1 MNSWMTRAALPL
13 AIAASLLVGCGGVS
27 ELTKERVARSE
38 TSVQQA
44 QQTVGNSEQGAIE
57 LQRAKE
63 SLDAARRALKDN
75 NEQQAERQAQLAQ
88 LDAEL
93 AVSKSQSAS
102 ARRAA
107 DEVLASIKTLRQ
119 EAERGTTDTTQPNN
133 Q

>member
-1 MNSWMTRAALPL
+1 MNFPTTRALAPL
-13 AIAASLLVGCGGVS
+13 ALAAGLLAGCGGVS

-63 SLDAARRALKDN
+63 SLEVARRELKDGH
-75 NEQQAERQAQLAQ
+75 EQPAERYAQLAQ

-102 ARRAA
+102 ARKAA

-119 EAERGTTDTTQPNN
+119 EAERGSGNTTPPDN